1 MPATPIDLVI
11 ITGLSG
17 SGKSVA
23 LNVLE
28 DAGYYCVDNIPGRLF
43 NTLVDTLIAAGH
55 PRAALTMDARSGD
68 DMSGFVA
75 RLESLRERG
84 IVCKVIY
91 LDARDDTLVR
101 RFSETRRRHPLYD
114 GERTLQECIARDREL
129 LTQAAEAAGHIDTSE
144 LSANALRGWV
154 RDFVQAP
161 RAGLTLLFES
171 FGFKDGIPI
180 DADFVFDV
188 RCLPNPHW
196 QPELRPFTGRD
207 PQVAAFLEQH
217 APVQQM
223 FDDLRGL
230 LERWLPGFQA
240 ERRSYMTIAVGCTG
254 GQHRSVYLVERLAA
268 HFAGQGIKTQIRH
281 RELA

>member
-43 NTLVDTLIAAGH
+43 NALVDTLIAAGH

-114 GERTLQECIARDREL
+114 GKRTLQECIARDREL

-188 RCLPNPHW
+188 RCLPNPHYDRTLK
-196 QPELRPFTGRD
+196 PLTGLE
-207 PQVAAFLEQH
+207 PQVVTFMQGIPEAQTMYEDIRAFV
-217 APVQQM
+217 AK
-223 FDDLRGL
+223 
-230 LERWLPGFQA
+230 WLPSFV
-240 ERRSYMTIAVGCTG
+240 RDNRSYLTIAIGCTG
-254 GQHRSVYLVERLAA
+254 GRHRSVYFVERLAES
-268 HFAGQGIKTQIRH
+268 FREGRPVLVRH
-281 RELA
+281 RGLS